1 VAHLEENVA
10 TAAVKIDD
18 ATFHE
23 LSRLAGKSQ

>member
-18 ATFHE
+18 SIFQE
-23 LSRLAGKSQ
+23 LNKLTGKAK